1 MANSRSLQQAVRFAL
16 ATITASAG
24 VTTLHAQTAP
34 AQPAEATAAPLTEVV
49 VTGSRLKTP
58 NETAISPISTVSA
71 ADITQTGLTRVE
83 DVLNNLPMVFAGMNS
98 TTSNGNDGTATID
111 LRGLGSQR
119 TLVLVNGRRLG
130 PGAGDGR
137 NFSDINQIP
146 ASLIERID
154 IMTGGASSVYGA
166 DAVAGVVNFVLNT
179 HFEGVK
185 VDAGYHFQQHNNS
198 DSSVEATV
206 TAHNYPLPPSEVNTG
221 FGKYA
226 SIIMGSNFADNRG
239 NATAYVTYDNQGA
252 ALQKSF
258 DYSACNLGPNGA
270 GTALLCGGSSTSR
283 GGSFR
288 AYNSTFGARIY
299 NYTVDPSTGTWRPF
313 VGATDAYNFAPENYY
328 QVPNE
333 RWTMG
338 AFANYEINPHAT
350 AYMELMFTRNNS
362 EAQIAESGDF
372 GNGQLV
378 PCNDPL
384 LTVAEQ
390 SFICS
395 AANLTSQGNPTLSYP
410 GGGTPPNGTPPITTT
425 TSAAL
430 LYILRRNVEG
440 GPRIATFSTNA
451 ARQVIGLRG
460 DFGDAWTYDAYAQH
474 ISVDSQNGNQNYLSN
489 ANIIN
494 SLQVVPQP
502 ATLASGAPNPA
513 AGQPVCL
520 SVLNGTDPKCVPWN
534 IWVPGQVSP
543 AALAY
548 LSVPL
553 LVDATVTEFVVDGSI
568 TGDLGKY
575 GVQMPTA
582 SSGLQVNFGAEYRSE
597 GANFLPDELSQ
608 SGNAAGSGG
617 PTPPIHG
624 NFHVGEA
631 FTELRMPL
639 VSDRPGAEDLSLEGG
654 YRYSNY
660 TEGFTTN
667 TYKLGLE
674 WAPVKDVR
682 MRASYQRAVR
692 APNLGE
698 LFTPQTVGLDGSS
711 DNCAAAL
718 APSTPANPNPPPP
731 NPASRLTNGYTF
743 AQCALSGVT
752 SAQFGNIAPN
762 LANQYNGKLG
772 GNPALAPE
780 VADTYS
786 IGLVLTPRAVPNLSI
801 SLDYFDIKI
810 KQVIGPIGGDVI
822 LNNCLNGVNSA
833 TFCPLVH
840 RGVGGSLWLTPA
852 GFVTDTNQNLGELST
867 KGIDLK
873 ASYRV
878 PLPSAGSLLFGFEGT
893 ALQNLITTPVAGGG
907 SYDCKGFFGSTCGAA
922 DPAWRH
928 VLNTTWS
935 TPWDGLDLTLR
946 WRYIG
951 SDKSEL
957 TSTNPFLSGTPY
969 APLSSISSYNY
980 LDLTGAFDLYK
991 NVRLQIGVN
1000 NIMDKDPPLVVGS
1013 DCSTSSPAGANCNGN
1028 TFPGVY
1034 DAMGRYWF
1042 MELSAK
1048 F

>member
-34 AQPAEATAAPLTEVV
+34 AQPAEATAAPLQEVV

-71 ADITQTGLTRVE
+71 SDITQTGLTRVE

-98 TTSNGNDGTATID
+98 TTSNGADGTASLN
-111 LRGLGSQR
+111 LRGLGPQR

-137 NFSDINQIP
+137 NFSDINEIP
-146 ASLIERID
+146 AALIQRID
-154 IMTGGASSVYGA
+154 ILTGGASSVYGA
-166 DAVAGVVNFVLNT
+166 DAVAGVVNFVLDT
-179 HFEGVK
+179 HFEGVQ
-185 VDAGYHFQQHNNS
+185 VNAGYHFQQHNNN
-198 DSSVEATV
+198 DSSVQATV
-206 TAHNYPLPPSEVNTG
+206 AAHNYPLPPSSVNTA

-226 SIIMGSNFADNRG
+226 SVLMGSNFADNKG

-252 ALQKSF
+252 ALQKNF
-258 DYSACNLGPNGA
+258 DYSACNLGPA
-270 GTALLCGGSSTSR
+270 TATTLACGGSGTSR

-288 AYNSTFGARIY
+288 AYNSTFGHRLY
-299 NYTVDPSTGTWRPF
+299 NYTVDPASGTWRPF
-313 VGATDAYNFAPENYY
+313 AAGDLYNFAPENYY

-338 AFANYEINPHAT
+338 AFVNYEINSHAT
-350 AYMELMFTRNNS
+350 AYMELMYTRNNS

-384 LTVAEQ
+384 LTAAEQ

-395 AANLTSQGNPTLSYP
+395 AANLTAQGNPTIGYP
-410 GGGTPPNGTPPITTT
+410 GAPVGGEPA
-425 TSAAL
+425 SL

-440 GPRIATFSTNA
+440 GPRIATFQTDA

-460 DFGDAWTYDAYAQH
+460 DFGDAWTYDVYAQH
-474 ISVDSQNGNQNYLSN
+474 GSVDASNGNLNYLSN

-494 SLQVVPQP
+494 SLQVVPNP
-502 ATLASGAPNPA
+502 AGGAP
-513 AGQPVCL
+513 VCI
-520 SVLNGTDPKCVPWN
+520 SVLNGSDAACVPWN
-534 IWVPGQVSP
+534 IWAPGGVTP
-543 AALAY
+543 AALKY

-575 GVQMPTA
+575 GVQLPSA
-582 SSGLQVNFGAEYRSE
+582 SSGLQVNVGAEWRSE

-608 SGNAAGSGG
+608 QGNAAGSGG

-639 VSDRPGAEDLSLEGG
+639 VSDKPGAEDLSIEGG

-660 TEGFTTN
+660 TLGFTTN

-674 WAPVKDVR
+674 WAPVKDLRVR
-682 MRASYQRAVR
+682 GSYQRAVR
-692 APNLGE
+692 SPNIGE
-698 LFTPQTVGLDGSS
+698 LYTPQTVGLDGSV
-711 DNCAAAL
+711 DNCAAPL
-718 APSTPANPNPPPP
+718 AAGSTTT
-731 NPASRLTNGYTF
+731 LTTGYTF

-752 SAQFGNIAPN
+752 AAQFGNIAPN
-762 LANQYNGKLG
+762 PANQYNGLIG
-772 GNPALAPE
+772 GNPALQPE

-786 IGLVLTPRAVPNLSI
+786 VGVVLTPRAVPNLSI
-801 SLDYFDIKI
+801 SVDYFDIKI
-810 KQVIGPIGGDVI
+810 KQVIGGVGGDVI
-822 LNNCLNGVNSA
+822 LNNCLNGVNTG

-840 RGVGGSLWLTPA
+840 RGIGGTLWLTNS

-878 PLPSAGSLLFGFEGT
+878 PLPRAGSLLFGFEGT

-907 SYDCKGFFGSTCGAA
+907 SYDCKGFFGSTCGAE

-928 VLNTTWS
+928 VLNATWS
-935 TPWDGLDLTLR
+935 TPWDNLDLTLR

-951 SDKSEL
+951 SDKTEL
-957 TSTNPFLSGTPY
+957 SSSNTFLSGVPFG
-969 APLSSISSYNY
+969 PLSSIPSYNY
-980 LDLTGAFDLYK
+980 IDLTGAFDLYK
-991 NVRLQIGVN
+991 NIRLQIGVN
-1000 NIMDKDPPLVVGS
+1000 NITDKDPPLVVGG
-1013 DCSTSSPAGANCNGN
+1013 DCSTSSPNASGANCNGN
-1028 TFPGVY
+1028 TFPSVY
-1034 DAMGRYWF
+1034 DAMGRYVF
-1042 MELSAK
+1042 MELTAK

>member
-34 AQPAEATAAPLTEVV
+34 AQPAEATAAPLQEVV

-98 TTSNGNDGTATID
+98 TTSNGNDGTASID
-111 LRGLGSQR
+111 LRGLGNQR

-130 PGAGDGR
+130 PGTGDGR
-137 NFSDINQIP
+137 NYSDINQIP
-146 ASLIERID
+146 AALIERVD
-154 IMTGGASSVYGA
+154 ILTGGASSVYGA

-179 HFEGVK
+179 HFEGVQIN
-185 VDAGYHFQQHNNS
+185 AGYHFQQHNNS
-198 DSSVEATV
+198 ESGTEATV
-206 TAHNYPLPPSEVNTG
+206 AAAGYPNPPSEVNTG

-226 SIIMGSNFADNRG
+226 SIVMGSNFADNKG
-239 NATAYVTYDNQGA
+239 NATAYLTYDNQGA

-258 DYSACNLGPNGA
+258 DYSACNLGPA
-270 GTALLCGGSSTSR
+270 TATTLSCGGSSTSR

-288 AYNSTFGARIY
+288 AYNSTFGHRLY
-299 NYTVDPSTGTWRPF
+299 NYTVDPNTGAWRPF
-313 VGATDAYNFAPENYY
+313 SSATDLYNFAPENYY

-338 AFANYEINPHAT
+338 GFVNYEINSHAT
-350 AYMELMFTRNNS
+350 AYMELMFTRNTS

-372 GNGQLV
+372 GNGSLI

-384 LTVAEQ
+384 LTAAEQ

-395 AANLTSQGNPTLSYP
+395 PANLTAQGNLTINYP
-410 GGGTPPNGTPPITTT
+410 GAPAGGEPA
-425 TSAAL
+425 SL

-440 GPRIATFSTNA
+440 GPRVATFNNNA
-451 ARQVIGLRG
+451 ARQVVGLRG
-460 DFGDAWTYDAYAQH
+460 DISDAWTYDVYAQH
-474 ISVDSQNGNQNYLSN
+474 SSVDSMSGNENYLSN

-494 SLQVVPQP
+494 SLAVVPG
-502 ATLASGAPNPA
+502 ATGPTC
-513 AGQPVCL
+513 V
-520 SVLNGTDPKCVPWN
+520 SVLTGADPKCVPWN
-534 IWVPGQVSP
+534 IWAPGGVTP
-543 AALAY
+543 AALQY

-553 LVDATVTEFVVDGSI
+553 LVDATQTEFLVDGSV

-575 GVQMPTA
+575 GVQLPTA
-582 SSGLQVNFGAEYRSE
+582 SSGLQVNIGAEYRSE
-597 GANFLPDELSQ
+597 SADFLPDELSQ
-608 SGNAAGSGG
+608 QGNAAGSGG
-617 PTPPIHG
+617 PTPPVSG

-639 VSDRPGAEDLSLEGG
+639 VTDHPGAEDLSLEGG

-674 WAPVKDVR
+674 WAPVKDLR
-682 MRASYQRAVR
+682 LRGSYQRAVR
-692 APNLGE
+692 APNIGE
-698 LFTPQTVGLDGSS
+698 LFIPQTVGLDGSS
-711 DNCAAAL
+711 DNCAAPL
-718 APSTPANPNPPPP
+718 AAGSPAAP
-731 NPASRLTNGYTF
+731 NPAAKLTTGYTY

-752 SAQFGNIAPN
+752 AAQFGNIAPN
-762 LANQYNGKLG
+762 PANQYNGLLG
-772 GNPALAPE
+772 GNPGLQPE
-780 VADTYS
+780 IADTYS
-786 IGLVLTPRAVPNLSI
+786 AGFVLTPRVVPNLSI

-822 LNNCLNGVNSA
+822 LNNCLNGVNPA

-840 RGVGGSLWLTPA
+840 RGVGGTLWLTPS
-852 GFVTDTNQNLGELST
+852 GFVQDTEQNLGELST
-867 KGIDLK
+867 EGIDVK

-878 PLPSAGSLLFGFEGT
+878 ALPAAGSLLFGFEGT
-893 ALQNLITTPVAGGG
+893 DLMNIKTTPVAGGG
-907 SYDCKGFFGSTCGAA
+907 SYDCKGYFGSTCGAA
-922 DPAWRH
+922 NPSWRH
-928 VLNTTWS
+928 VLNATWS
-935 TPWDGLDLTLR
+935 TPWDAFDLTLR

-951 SDKSEL
+951 SDTSEL
-957 TSTNPFLSGTPY
+957 TSTNPFLTGTPF
-969 APLSSISSYNY
+969 APLQNIAAYNY
-980 LDLTGAFDLYK
+980 LDLTGAFDVYK
-991 NVRLQIGVN
+991 NIRLQIGVN

-1042 MELSAK
+1042 MEVTAK

>member
-34 AQPAEATAAPLTEVV
+34 AQPAEATAAPLQEVV

-71 ADITQTGLTRVE
+71 SDITQTGLTRVE

-98 TTSNGNDGTATID
+98 TTSNGADGTANLD
-111 LRGLGSQR
+111 LRGLGPQR
-119 TLVLVNGRRLG
+119 TLVLVNNRRLG
-130 PGAGDGR
+130 PGSAQLGR
-137 NFSDINQIP
+137 NWADINQIP
-146 ASLIERID
+146 AALIERID
-154 IMTGGASSVYGA
+154 ILTGGASSVYGA

-179 HFEGVK
+179 HFEGVQ
-185 VDAGYHFQQHNNS
+185 VNAGYHFQQHNNS
-198 DSSVEATV
+198 DSAVQAIVSARNF
-206 TAHNYPLPPSEVNTG
+206 ALPPSEVNTA

-226 SIIMGSNFADNRG
+226 SIIMGSNFADNKG

-252 ALQKSF
+252 ALQKNF

-270 GTALLCGGSSTSR
+270 GTALACGGSSTSR

-288 AYNSTFGARIY
+288 AYNATFGKRIY

-313 VGATDAYNFAPENYY
+313 VTATDAYNFAPENYY

-338 AFANYEINPHAT
+338 AFANYEINPHVT
-350 AYMELMFTRNNS
+350 AYMELMYTRNNS

-384 LTVAEQ
+384 LSAAEAAW
-390 SFICS
+390 ICS
-395 AANLTSQGNPTLSYP
+395 AANLTAQGNPTLSYP
-410 GGGTPPNGTPPITTT
+410 GAPAGGEP
-425 TSAAL
+425 AAL

-440 GPRIATFSTNA
+440 GPRVATFATNA
-451 ARQVIGLRG
+451 ARQVVGLRG
-460 DFGDAWTYDAYAQH
+460 DMGDAWTFDVYAQH
-474 ISVDSQNGNQNYLSN
+474 GSVDSQNGNRNYLSN

-494 SLQVVPQP
+494 SLQVVP
-502 ATLASGAPNPA
+502 GA
-513 AGQPVCL
+513 AGPTCI
-520 SVLNGTDPKCVPWN
+520 SALNGSDPACVPWN
-534 IWVPGQVSP
+534 IWTPGGVTP
-543 AALAY
+543 AAIKY

-553 LVDATVTEFVVDGSI
+553 LVDATVTEYVVDGSI

-575 GVQMPTA
+575 GVQLPTA

-597 GANFLPDELSQ
+597 AANFLPDQLSQ

-617 PTPPIHG
+617 PTPPVAG

-631 FTELRMPL
+631 FTELRLPL
-639 VSDRPGAEDLSLEGG
+639 VSDHAGAEDLSLEGG

-667 TYKLGLE
+667 TYKIGLE
-674 WAPVKDVR
+674 WAPVKDLR
-682 MRASYQRAVR
+682 LRGSYQRAVR
-692 APNLGE
+692 SPNIGE
-698 LFTPQTVGLDGSS
+698 LFTPQTVGLDGSN
-711 DNCAAAL
+711 DPCAAPL
-718 APSTPANPNPPPP
+718 AAGS
-731 NPASRLTNGYTF
+731 LTTLTTGVTF

-752 SAQFGNIAPN
+752 AAQFGNIASNP
-762 LANQYNGKLG
+762 ANQYNGFLG
-772 GNPALAPE
+772 GNPQLLPE

-786 IGLVLTPRAVPNLSI
+786 AGFVLTPRAVPNLSI

-810 KQVIGPIGGDVI
+810 KNIIGPIGGDVI
-822 LNNCLNGVNSA
+822 LSNCINGVNAA

-852 GFVTDTNQNLGELST
+852 GFVTDINQNQGELST
-867 KGIDLK
+867 AGIDIK

-893 ALQNLITTPVAGGG
+893 NLMNLKTTPVAGGG
-907 SYDCKGFFGSTCGAA
+907 SYDCKGYFGSTCGAG
-922 DPAWRH
+922 DPGWRH
-928 VLNTTWS
+928 VMNATWS
-935 TPWDGLDLTLR
+935 TPWDAFDLTLR

-957 TSTNPFLSGTPY
+957 TSSNPFLSGNPY
-969 APLSSISSYNY
+969 VPLSSISAFNY
-980 LDLTGAFDLYK
+980 IDLTGAFDLYK
-991 NVRLQIGVN
+991 NIRLQIGVN
-1000 NIMDKDPPLVVGS
+1000 NVMDKDPPLVVGA

-1042 MELSAK
+1042 MELTAK

>member
-34 AQPAEATAAPLTEVV
+34 AQPAEATAAPLQEVV

-130 PGAGDGR
+130 PGLGDGR
-137 NFSDINQIP
+137 NASDINQIP
-146 ASLIERID
+146 AALIERVD

-179 HFEGVK
+179 HFEGVQ
-185 VDAGYHFQQHNNS
+185 VNAGYHFQQHNNS
-198 DSSVEATV
+198 NSGVEAIV
-206 TAHNYPLPPSEVNTG
+206 AAHNYPLPPSEVNTA

-226 SIIMGSNFADNRG
+226 SIVMGSNFADNKG
-239 NATAYVTYDNQGA
+239 NVTTYLTYDNQGA

-258 DYSACNLGPNGA
+258 DYSACNLGPA
-270 GTALLCGGSSTSR
+270 TATTLACGGSSTSR

-288 AYNSTFGARIY
+288 AYNSTFGSRLY

-313 VGATDAYNFAPENYY
+313 AAGDLYNFAPENYY

-338 AFANYEINPHAT
+338 GFLNYEINSHVA
-350 AYMELMFTRNNS
+350 AYMELMFTRNTS

-384 LTVAEQ
+384 LTTSEQ

-395 AANLTSQGNPTLSYP
+395 AANLTAQGNPTLTYP
-410 GGGTPPNGTPPITTT
+410 NPVAGGPAITTPA
-425 TSAAL
+425 SL

-440 GPRIATFSTNA
+440 GPRIATFNNNA
-451 ARQVIGLRG
+451 ARQLVGLRG
-460 DFGDAWTYDAYAQH
+460 DITDAWTFDAYAQH
-474 ISVDSQNGNQNYLSN
+474 SSVDSQLGNKNYLSN

-494 SLQVVPQP
+494 SLQVVPG
-502 ATLASGAPNPA
+502 AGGAPTCISA
-513 AGQPVCL
+513 
-520 SVLNGTDPKCVPWN
+520 LNGSDPTCVPWN
-534 IWVPGQVSP
+534 IWAPGGVSA
-543 AALAY
+543 AALKY

-553 LVDATVTEFVVDGSI
+553 LVDASQSEYLVDGSI

-575 GVQMPTA
+575 GVQLPTA
-582 SSGLQVNFGAEYRSE
+582 SAGLQINIGAEYRSE
-597 GANFLPDELSQ
+597 SADFLPDLLSQ
-608 SGNAAGSGG
+608 QGNAAGSGG
-617 PTPPIHG
+617 PTNPVSG

-631 FTELRMPL
+631 FMEMRLPL
-639 VSDRPGAEDLSLEGG
+639 VSDHPGAEDLSFEGG

-682 MRASYQRAVR
+682 VRGSFQRAVR
-692 APNLGE
+692 APNISE
-698 LFTPQTVGLDGSS
+698 LFTPQSVQLDGST
-711 DNCAAAL
+711 DNCAAPL
-718 APSTPANPNPPPP
+718 AAGSTTT
-731 NPASRLTNGYTF
+731 LTTGYTF

-752 SAQFGNIAPN
+752 AAQFGNIAPN
-762 LANQYNGKLG
+762 AANQYNGLLG

-786 IGLVLTPRAVPNLSI
+786 VGLVLTPRAIPNLSI

-810 KQVIGPIGGDVI
+810 KEVIGPIGGDVI
-822 LNNCLNGVNSA
+822 LNNCLNGVNSG

-840 RGVGGSLWLTPA
+840 RGVGGTLWLTPS
-852 GFVTDTNQNLGELST
+852 GFITDTNQNLGALST
-867 KGIDLK
+867 KGVDVK
-873 ASYRV
+873 ASYRLS
-878 PLPSAGSLLFGFEGT
+878 LPKAGSLLFAMEGT

-922 DPAWRH
+922 DPSWRH
-928 VLNTTWS
+928 VFNATWS
-935 TPWDGLDLTLR
+935 TPWDAFDLTLR

-951 SDKSEL
+951 SDKTEL
-957 TSTNPFLSGTPY
+957 SSSNPFLTGTPF
-969 APLSSISSYNY
+969 APLSSIAAYNY
-980 LDLTGAFDLYK
+980 IDLTGAFDVYK
-991 NVRLQIGVN
+991 NIRLQIGVN
-1000 NIMDKDPPLVVGS
+1000 NVMDKDPPLIVGG

-1034 DAMGRYWF
+1034 DSMGRYWF
-1042 MELSAK
+1042 MELTAK